1 MGHTTSMESCAAD
14 LDRLLASRRLVIKG
28 DQTVDRAALVEA
40 ERAKLAE
47 RLRLRT
53 EAAKALRE
61 TRTGEIAPVTAP
73 LAEDGARDL

>member
-1 MGHTTSMESCAAD
+1 MESCAAD

-28 DQTVDRAALVEA
+28 DQPVDRAALDEA
-40 ERAKLAE
+40 ESDKLAE

-73 LAEDGARDL
+73 LVEDGAGDL

>member
-1 MGHTTSMESCAAD
+1 MESCAVD
-14 LDRLLASRRLVIKG
+14 LDRLLSSPRLPADNG
-28 DQTVDRAALVEA
+28 NRPVDRAALVEA